1 VSFGEQQFGPIG
13 QVRAGKFAE
22 QLIDVAD
29 GFRMFLHAEH
39 GRGHQ
44 QVGVV
49 EEVGRGTAFDEAS
62 QHDRCGFRL
71 FRVDQTFGLV
81 EHGLAGGSR
90 WFRLLC
96 AGRRWILFG
105 GAASPS
111 VTRPARNATARA
123 TLHARRC
130 GARGTDRGTIDSC
143 AWRTLSPQVRLL

>member
-1 VSFGEQQFGPIG
+1 VSRSASRLMAGSAERLRTSESSGSARSRVARARVSFGEQQFGPIG

-29 GFRMFLHAEH
+29 GFRMFFHAEH

-44 QVGVV
+44 QVGIV

-90 WFRLLC
+90 RFRLLC

-105 GAASPS
+105 
-111 VTRPARNATARA
+111 
-123 TLHARRC
+123 
-130 GARGTDRGTIDSC
+130 RGCLTERD
-143 AWRTLSPQVRLL
+143 